1 MRPHLNPSAERIPG
15 SFLQHFGH
23 ARKHLLTQEP
33 AILTFFTYAPC
44 HSYFRAR
51 SYSDVD
57 KDSTIGDSLQIE
69 RLRRLG
75 ATPLRYI
82 RLSLDSG
89 IETIALMLANTLRQV
104 QHILSPTMGILDHN
118 MRFRAWSM
126 SHCILIGLVA
136 IFYSNH
142 KKLKDEGR
150 KKKEKGRR
158 KATDGCNGC
167 NGGNGFNG

>member
-1 MRPHLNPSAERIPG
+1 MRPHLNPSAQRIPG

-44 HSYFRAR
+44 HSYLRAR

-69 RLRRLG
+69 RLGRLG
-75 ATPLRYI
+75 ATPLSYI

-150 KKKEKGRR
+150 KKKEK
-158 KATDGCNGC
+158 
-167 NGGNGFNG
+167 